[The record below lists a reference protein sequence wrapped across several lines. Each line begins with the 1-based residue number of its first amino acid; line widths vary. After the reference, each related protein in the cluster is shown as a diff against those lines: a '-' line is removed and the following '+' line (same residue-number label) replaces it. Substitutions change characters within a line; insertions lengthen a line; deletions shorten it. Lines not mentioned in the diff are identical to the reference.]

1 MNSEKIISVDSDSK
15 YLSHYNEMKYFTFE
29 KQDCIKTFQFTSNN
43 IFIINKGKT
52 ICHVQGYLFDF
63 LSR

>member
-15 YLSHYNEMKYFTFE
+15 YLSHYNEMKYFT
-29 KQDCIKTFQFTSNN
+29 SNN

-52 ICHVQGYLFDF
+52 IYHVQGYLFDF